1 MTKTIFKLLV
11 IFVRSIQNGVVGFNK
26 WHPLIFNW
34 INPAFQLTS
43 SKRSQKFWKNMLKG
57 KGTFKNFSEDKITLT
72 YFTSLRNSIGSYTSF
87 LLLEK
92 RFSKKYFLV
101 GNFAWGTINNILIQ
115 FFDEWGILLGG
126 MIKNVLI

>member
-1 MTKTIFKLLV
+1 
-11 IFVRSIQNGVVGFNK
+11 
-26 WHPLIFNW
+26 
-34 INPAFQLTS
+34 
-43 SKRSQKFWKNMLKG
+43 MLKG
-57 KGTFKNFSEDKITLT
+57 KGTFKNFSEDKITFT